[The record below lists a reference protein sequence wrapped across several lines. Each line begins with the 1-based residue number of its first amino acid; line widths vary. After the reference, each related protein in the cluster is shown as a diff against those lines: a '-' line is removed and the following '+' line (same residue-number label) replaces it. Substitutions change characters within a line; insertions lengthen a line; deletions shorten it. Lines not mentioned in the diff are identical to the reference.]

1 MATLQYYKDML
12 GTNDQPVSAT
22 LNSDQAAAIV
32 KAHDVGIAN
41 LNNEERILVDQ
52 AISRIKDSIR

>member
-1 MATLQYYKDML
+1 ML

-32 KAHDVGIAN
+32 KAHDEGIAN

-52 AISRIKDSIR
+52 AISRIKESIK